1 MLWLSLGK
9 LGLRSAA
16 RDIAIERE
24 NYRFCF
30 PIVTL
35 AGRQHCRAADL
46 LNARSRLR
54 EIAAIRRRFG
64 YPCVS
69 DNRTELTSMAIP

>member
-30 PIVTL
+30 PIVTWLVVSVARDKTL
-35 AGRQHCRAADL
+35 AITAK
-46 LNARSRLR
+46 
-54 EIAAIRRRFG
+54 IW
-64 YPCVS
+64 
-69 DNRTELTSMAIP
+69 

>member
-1 MLWLSLGK
+1 MWWLSLGK

-30 PIVTL
+30 PIVTWL
-35 AGRQHCRAADL
+35 VVSVVAPLIFRVNDGAQHHLSLVGR
-46 LNARSRLR
+46 
-54 EIAAIRRRFG
+54 
-64 YPCVS
+64 
-69 DNRTELTSMAIP
+69 